1 MKQSQSVHRQ
11 NPTPD
16 VTKVFGGEF
25 TTFNLLGMAPPAML
39 LLLAVEEVQVVV
51 FEVDSERVLEVL
63 QVEVLAELEVGLES
77 LKVLLPIV
85 NLLLLP
91 TELPS
96 PVDIFAVTPVLLV
109 VEWLKV
115 VDVVLMLAELGL
127 SPILFAP
134 SMSLCNCKHFE

>member
-1 MKQSQSVHRQ
+1 M
-11 NPTPD
+11 
-16 VTKVFGGEF
+16 TKVFGGEF
-25 TTFNLLGMAPPAML
+25 TTFNLLGMAPPAIL

-51 FEVDSERVLEVL
+51 FKVDSERVLELL

-96 PVDIFAVTPVLLV
+96 PVDIFAVGAVLLVVEAPVLLV